1 MSKISEYLTQI
12 KTAIY
17 GREVRDAI
25 HDSIEQCYTDVSNAK
40 TLADTAAS
48 NANAATR
55 KENTAASN
63 ADAKAKLANDAA
75 TKAGTATSNANA
87 ATTKANNAA
96 TKANTA
102 ASNADTATSNANA
115 ATTKANNAASKA
127 DTATNNANTA
137 TTKAN
142 EATSKA
148 NTAASNA
155 DTATSN
161 ANAATSKANTAAET
175 VQTKLNNNDFVP
187 NITFTVKTGLP
198 GTNVAVEQTGTGKS
212 IVLKLTIP
220 RGDTGS
226 LENIDEVLDT
236 EFRNRDIVPLTNEL
250 IDSAIASAEGE

>member
-1 MSKISEYLTQI
+1 MSKISEYLAQI

-48 NANAATR
+48 NANAATS
-55 KENTAASN
+55 KANTAASN
-63 ADAKAKLANDAA
+63 ADTKAKLANDAA

-96 TKANTA
+96 T
-102 ASNADTATSNANA
+102 
-115 ATTKANNAASKA
+115 KA

-161 ANAATSKANTAAET
+161 ANTATSNANTAAET
-175 VQTKLNNNDFVP
+175 VQTKLDNNDFVP
-187 NITFTVKTGLP
+187 NIVFTVETGSP
-198 GTNVAVEQTGTGKS
+198 GTNAVVEQTGTGKS
-212 IVLKLTIP
+212 IALKLTIP

-226 LENIDEVLDT
+226 LENIDEVLDV
-236 EFRNRDIVPLTNEL
+236 EFRNRDMVPLTNEL

>member
-1 MSKISEYLTQI
+1 MSKISEYLAQI

-48 NANAATR
+48 NTNAAIS
-55 KENTAASN
+55 KANTAASN

-96 TKANTA
+96 TKADTA
-102 ASNADTATSNANA
+102 AS
-115 ATTKANNAASKA
+115 
-127 DTATNNANTA
+127 NANTA

-161 ANAATSKANTAAET
+161 ANAATGKANTAAET

-187 NITFTVKTGLP
+187 NITFTVETGLP

-212 IVLKLTIP
+212 IALKLTIP

-226 LENIDEVLDT
+226 LENIDEVLDV

>member
-1 MSKISEYLTQI
+1 MSKISEYLAQI

-48 NANAATR
+48 NANAATS
-55 KENTAASN
+55 KANTAASN
-63 ADAKAKLANDAA
+63 ADTKAKLANDAA

-96 TKANTA
+96 TKADTA
-102 ASNADTATSNANA
+102 AS
-115 ATTKANNAASKA
+115 
-127 DTATNNANTA
+127 NANTA
-137 TTKAN
+137 TTEAN

-155 DTATSN
+155 DTATNNANTATSN
-161 ANAATSKANTAAET
+161 ANAAAET
-175 VQTKLNNNDFVP
+175 VQTKLDNNDFVP
-187 NITFTVKTGLP
+187 NIAFTVETGLP

-226 LENIDEVLDT
+226 LENIDEVLDV

>member
-1 MSKISEYLTQI
+1 MSKISEYLAQI

-48 NANAATR
+48 NANAVTSKA
-55 KENTAASN
+55 NTAASN
-63 ADAKAKLANDAA
+63 ADTKAKLANDAA
-75 TKAGTATSNANA
+75 TKAGTAASNANA

-96 TKANTA
+96 TKADTA
-102 ASNADTATSNANA
+102 AS
-115 ATTKANNAASKA
+115 
-127 DTATNNANTA
+127 NANTA

-155 DTATSN
+155 DTATNN
-161 ANAATSKANTAAET
+161 ANTATSKANTAAET
-175 VQTKLNNNDFVP
+175 VQTKLDNNDFVP
-187 NITFTVKTGLP
+187 NITFTVETGLP
-198 GTNVAVEQTGTGKS
+198 GTNAVVEQTGTGKS
-212 IVLKLTIP
+212 IALKLTIP

-226 LENIDEVLDT
+226 LENIDEVLDV

>member
-1 MSKISEYLTQI
+1 MSKISEYLAQI

-48 NANAATR
+48 NANAATS
-55 KENTAASN
+55 KANTAASN
-63 ADAKAKLANDAA
+63 ADTKAKLANDAA

-96 TKANTA
+96 T
-102 ASNADTATSNANA
+102 
-115 ATTKANNAASKA
+115 KA

-155 DTATSN
+155 DTATNNANTATSN
-161 ANAATSKANTAAET
+161 ANAAAET
-175 VQTKLNNNDFVP
+175 VQTKLDNDDFVP
-187 NITFTVKTGLP
+187 NIVFTVKTGLP
-198 GTNVAVEQTGTGKS
+198 GTDVAVEQTGTGKS
-212 IVLKLTIP
+212 IALKLTIP

-226 LENIDEVLDT
+226 LENIDEVLDV

>member
-1 MSKISEYLTQI
+1 MSKISEYLAQI

-48 NANAATR
+48 NANAATS
-55 KENTAASN
+55 KANTAASN
-63 ADAKAKLANDAA
+63 ADTKAKLANDAA

-96 TKANTA
+96 TKADTA
-102 ASNADTATSNANA
+102 A
-115 ATTKANNAASKA
+115 
-127 DTATNNANTA
+127 NNANTA
-137 TTKAN
+137 TTEAN

-155 DTATSN
+155 DTATNN
-161 ANAATSKANTAAET
+161 ANTATSKANTAAET
-175 VQTKLNNNDFVP
+175 VQTKLDNNDFVP
-187 NITFTVKTGLP
+187 NIVFTVETGSP

-212 IVLKLTIP
+212 IALKLTIP

-236 EFRNRDIVPLTNEL
+236 EFRNRDMVPLTNES